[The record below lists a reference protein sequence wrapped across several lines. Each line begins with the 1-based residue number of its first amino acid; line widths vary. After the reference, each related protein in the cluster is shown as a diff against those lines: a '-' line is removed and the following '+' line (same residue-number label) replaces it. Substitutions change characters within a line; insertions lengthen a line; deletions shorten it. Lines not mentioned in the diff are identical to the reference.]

1 MKVKILHNHVNF
13 FCFSEWMCMV
23 TVWRYDRRYQC
34 DGWYQAW
41 CKWRDLQFTNY
52 LEIGLQILSINQLDI
67 LYTYIHIDRMRC
79 NIGADASI
87 YLVLLQ
93 LLTAAPS
100 FLNISCMGLAL
111 FLLLQMRSDDLQD
124 VHWVTYH

>member
-23 TVWRYDRRYQC
+23 TIWRYDRRYQC

-87 YLVLLQ
+87 YLVLQ

-100 FLNISCMGLAL
+100 FLNISCTRVAL